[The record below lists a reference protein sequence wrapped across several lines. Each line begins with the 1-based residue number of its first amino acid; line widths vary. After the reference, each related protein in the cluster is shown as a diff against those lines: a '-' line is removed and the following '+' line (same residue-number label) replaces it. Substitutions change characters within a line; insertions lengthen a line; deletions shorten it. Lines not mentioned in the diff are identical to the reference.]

1 MSKRMTV
8 QVRGLTFESV
18 PACAKYFG
26 VHRDRVYSAL
36 AKGRADSLGL
46 GVGNYVRT
54 KPPAPRGKPVVLA
67 TGTFRS
73 MSEASRDL
81 GMNRDYIIQ
90 KVKRKGAE
98 GWREI
103 RELALRVAMERA
115 SHSAMLAARGGDHE

>member
-1 MSKRMTV
+1 MTV
-8 QVRGLTFESV
+8 QVRGMIFESV
-18 PACAKYFG
+18 PECAKYFG
-26 VHRDRVYSAL
+26 VHKDRVYSAL

-81 GMNRDYIIQ
+81 GMNRDFICQ
-90 KVKRKGAE
+90 KVKRKGAD

-103 RELALRVAMERA
+103 YDFALQVAMKRDAER
-115 SHSAMLAARGGDHE
+115 LARE